1 MNKKE
6 DSPLYRLRQ
15 SLGVSLQRLSR
26 ELDISYPVLFAIEKG
41 DYRILPAK
49 FLENLKKTEYPQLE
63 LFEEKYYK
71 FIDSQEK
78 LNWKKAKI

>member
-1 MNKKE
+1 MSKKE

-15 SLGVSLQRLSR
+15 SLGASLQRLSK
-26 ELDISYPVLFAIEKG
+26 ELDVSYPVLFAIEKG

-49 FLENLKKTEYPQLE
+49 FLKNLKKTEYAQIE
-63 LFEEKYYK
+63 LFEEEYYK

-78 LNWKKAKI
+78 LNWSKASI